1 MNRETAMMMSRKMKI
16 LFVLAVIYAVAS
28 ALTRNFNSD
37 KTLLEFAAGIV
48 GNVCNIAYGIIL
60 ILMEKGCRR
69 YWRAGMTLLVS
80 AEIMLLTD
88 IFADTSMFDNLPA
101 AAFAAAV
108 AFGALIVM
116 LYATYSEY
124 KAHSEVMTELGS
136 PLAKKWITLWSYT
149 ITGYVLMFFA
159 GVMLMGY
166 ILFFALILTAVSGI
180 MLLVT
185 SIVRFV
191 YLYKTMKA
199 FENYG
204 KDVRE

>member
-149 ITGYVLMFFA
+149 LTGYLLMLFA
-159 GVMLMGY
+159 GIMLMGY
-166 ILFFALILTAVSGI
+166 IMLFAVVLSAVAAV

-185 SIVRFV
+185 SIMRFV

-199 FENYG
+199 LENYG
-204 KDVRE
+204 KDERE